1 MQSIILFC
9 FEEYMGA
16 RFAIAEFKF
25 NDLNL
30 TTKIWVDT
38 NKGTLLKTIN
48 EGRDSNNKKYELT
61 DEYVATYNVVTDE
74 DVRKPELTDYSLI

>member
-1 MQSIILFC
+1 MQSIILFG

-16 RFAIAEFKF
+16 RCAIAEFKF